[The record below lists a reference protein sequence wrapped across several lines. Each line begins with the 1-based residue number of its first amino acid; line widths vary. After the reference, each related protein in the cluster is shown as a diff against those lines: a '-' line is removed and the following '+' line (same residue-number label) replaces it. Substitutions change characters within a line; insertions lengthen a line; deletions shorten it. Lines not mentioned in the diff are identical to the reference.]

1 MNNLLRC
8 GRIIYA
14 VGITALGI
22 LCFVAKDFIVGRPPK
37 WAADIDVNPMLGYI
51 TGGII
56 IIAAIAILINKRPVL
71 AALLIAVLIFLLSA
85 LRHFTHFM
93 DDWANMYKTLALF
106 GGTLIIAASFLTKA
120 EHNNQRKIFILLGC
134 ICLAAFFIAAGYAHF
149 KYADFVKALIP
160 SFVPFHEFF
169 TYFTAICMFAG
180 AAGILIPQTRRL
192 AALLS
197 GIMIL
202 GWFLLLH
209 IPRFLA
215 DTNNVSDRLGV
226 FESFT
231 FVGIFFVL
239 SALDRGAKAA

>member
-14 VGITALGI
+14 VGIAALGI

-37 WAADIDVNPMLGYI
+37 WAADIDVNPMLSYI
-51 TGGII
+51 TGGIL

-71 AALLIAVLIFLLSA
+71 AALLIDTLIFLLSA
-85 LRHFTHFM
+85 LRHFPHFM
-93 DDWANMYKTLALF
+93 DDWANTYKTMALF
-106 GGTLIIAASFLTKA
+106 GGTLIIAASFLNK
-120 EHNNQRKIFILLGC
+120 EENKNQRKIFILLGC
-134 ICLAAFFIAAGYAHF
+134 IFFAAFFIVGGYAHF
-149 KYADFVKALIP
+149 KYVAFVETLIP
-160 SFVPFHEFF
+160 SFIPFPTFW
-169 TYFTAICMFAG
+169 TYFAAICLFAG
-180 AAGILIPQTRRL
+180 AAGILIPQTRRI

-215 DTNNVSDRLGV
+215 DTNNVSDRLGL

-239 SALDRGAKAA
+239 SALSRDAKAA